1 MAISFTKLL
10 QLAPGLLTS
19 LLPGLFTP
27 GGALAKTVAGSLSR
41 SGLKGAAFDYPAMTE
56 DFDYPINTLVN
67 ETWINGKKTKLP
79 ALNSGLDP
87 ANAEAAL
94 VQTLQEHN
102 KAVASGNEKDLIQW
116 WPGEDNEPRVRFN
129 PTSSAID
136 GLIIDK
142 DGSIKI
148 KWVKGNKWYTYRGG
162 SDLRNTTDAVKELL
176 TYPSIGRALAR
187 GKNGGVG
194 GFAHADSRDLTGK
207 PKYDPNIYWW
217 GNKYY
222 EHDKSKWGK

>member
-1 MAISFTKLL
+1 L
-10 QLAPGLLTS
+10 QLVPGLVTS

-27 GGALAKTVAGSLSR
+27 GGALAKAVKGSLSR
-41 SGLKGAAFDYPAMTE
+41 SGMKGAAFDYPLLTS
-56 DFDYPINTLVN
+56 DFNYPINTLVTD
-67 ETWINGKKTKLP
+67 TWVNGKKTKLP
-79 ALNSGLDP
+79 ALNSGLIP

-94 VQTLQEHN
+94 VQTLQGHN
-102 KAVASGNEKDLIQW
+102 KAVADGTEKDLVQW
-116 WPGEDNEPRVRFN
+116 WPGEDTEPRMQFN
-129 PTSSAID
+129 PTSSAIE
-136 GLIIDK
+136 GVRINK
-142 DGSIKI
+142 DGRIQVKWIK
-148 KWVKGNKWYTYRGG
+148 GSKWYTYRGG

-187 GKNGGVG
+187 GKKGGVG